1 MLALTPDDLAVL
13 TRPGNIAA
21 DVQALAASARSQW
34 RELRVTV
41 VDALDVRGETP
52 VLVTAA
58 ANVFLLE
65 SDGHCWSMT
74 TDPAAAAGL
83 MLAAR
88 S

>member
-1 MLALTPDDLAVL
+1 MMGLSADDMSVLSGLGNAAPDVA
-13 TRPGNIAA
+13 
-21 DVQALAASARSQW
+21 ALAAAARARW
-34 RELRVTV
+34 NGLRVTV

-52 VLVTAA
+52 ALETASA
-58 ANVFLLE
+58 DVFLLG

-74 TDPAAAAGL
+74 SDPAAASGL